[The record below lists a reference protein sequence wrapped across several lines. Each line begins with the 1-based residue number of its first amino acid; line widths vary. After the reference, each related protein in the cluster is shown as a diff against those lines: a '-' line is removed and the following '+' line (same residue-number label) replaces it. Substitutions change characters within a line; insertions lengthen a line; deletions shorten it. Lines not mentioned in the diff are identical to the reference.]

1 MTSVI
6 PYKQYK
12 EMIERIKEEYPDWTE
27 GDFSNI
33 PINVSGFLDMD
44 REEFIKIIQD
54 ALKDRYNYEIK

>member
-1 MTSVI
+1 
-6 PYKQYK
+6 
-12 EMIERIKEEYPDWTE
+12 MIERIKEEYPDWTE